1 MKLFS
6 RKKKREELQWS
17 DSSNYKRHEQ
27 LNKQPELLQK
37 PEEPK
42 TMETERE
49 EPVMSHDRREEIPH
63 SRQEKMQYVRDCCDE
78 ILESS
83 ARLTEA
89 KKEYKAVNAYMED
102 VRRVKLS
109 EEEDGGQLAYYSRRI
124 QNLRKD
130 QESYRNYGTK
140 IPENM
145 YQYISANEKD
155 MSVILKE
162 LHDDE
167 NYMQALKTDLHN
179 IEGEKSALIYEQ
191 KDCQKKIAGM
201 RTIAYVIMGAMA
213 VVLGGMFYFHLNT
226 DYDFTI
232 GILLSILGTALAV
245 ALIMVYYQKNVR
257 EIRLNEKKMKKAV
270 GLLNKY
276 RLLYANV
283 KSRVDYT
290 YKKLGIRN
298 SYELNNYW
306 RLYLTA
312 KKERQVYHGMS
323 RELDEAQEQYD
334 LLIDSMGLSDSS
346 VWKMQM
352 EAVTDASVMKEME
365 DSLNRRKKGL
375 RKTMDFNKK
384 QIEKYK
390 EKVKDLTRKEPDLA
404 EEILKIVEDRE
415 NSL

>member
-1 MKLFS
+1 MKVFS
-6 RKKKREELQWS
+6 RKKKKEEWQWS
-17 DSSNYKRHEQ
+17 DSSNYKRYEQ

-49 EPVMSHDRREEIPH
+49 EPVMPHDRREEIPH

-179 IEGEKSALIYEQ
+179 IEACATATPDQILPSHAS
-191 KDCQKKIAGM
+191 M
-201 RTIAYVIMGAMA
+201 V
-213 VVLGGMFYFHLNT
+213 FYFHLNT

-290 YKKLGIRN
+290 YKKLGVRN

-312 KKERQVYHGMS
+312 KKERQAYHGMS

-404 EEILKIVEDRE
+404 EEILKIVEERE

>member
-1 MKLFS
+1 
-6 RKKKREELQWS
+6 
-17 DSSNYKRHEQ
+17 
-27 LNKQPELLQK
+27 
-37 PEEPK
+37 
-42 TMETERE
+42 
-49 EPVMSHDRREEIPH
+49 
-63 SRQEKMQYVRDCCDE
+63 
-78 ILESS
+78 
-83 ARLTEA
+83 
-89 KKEYKAVNAYMED
+89 
-102 VRRVKLS
+102 
-109 EEEDGGQLAYYSRRI
+109 
-124 QNLRKD
+124 
-130 QESYRNYGTK
+130 
-140 IPENM
+140 M

-226 DYDFTI
+226 DYDFTF
-232 GILLSILGTALAV
+232 GILLSVLGTALAV

-312 KKERQVYHGMS
+312 KKERQAYHGMS
-323 RELDEAQEQYD
+323 RELEEAEEQYD

-352 EAVTDASVMKEME
+352 ETVTDASVMKEME

-390 EKVKDLTRKEPDLA
+390 EKVKDLTRKEPALA
-404 EEILKIVEDRE
+404 EEILKIVEERE